1 MCDSMWGG
9 TQAPSDKKLDWGK
22 INKGVAPE
30 VYKNIYDKAVKHY
43 NTNVDKM

>member
-1 MCDSMWGG
+1 MRDAMWGD